1 MTNTIIQKILDGISI
16 DELYGM
22 IDEIPL
28 QHIET
33 TIRKIDTEFKEQL
46 MSHSTLVHM
55 SMESYHRMGS
65 IECISQQFGIIKKN
79 LTCVVGSQLPFYQRW
94 YLSFVRFFTD
104 PAPYEKLEQSITT
117 LQECQHV
124 VLVYTN
130 MLALKFKDFSKYLE
144 AYHQWITA
152 LTQFVPKIADRY
164 GENTFQLS
172 YSLSQVI
179 ANASEFLATQQQLE
193 STITLQIQNNR
204 TIMTDILQVTMV
216 TKSLIQN
223 TISAQHF
230 FEQEY
235 VGSVKILKKYTNKK

>member
-1 MTNTIIQKILDGISI
+1 MTKTIIQQIIDGISI

-28 QHIET
+28 QQIET
-33 TIRKIDTEFKEQL
+33 TIRKTDTAFKEL
-46 MSHSTLVHM
+46 VMNHSTLAHM

-65 IECISQQFGIIKKN
+65 IERISQQFGIIKKN
-79 LTCVVGSQLPFYQRW
+79 LSYMVYSQLPFYQRW

-104 PAPYEKLEQSITT
+104 PTPYEELEQSIIEVK
-117 LQECQHV
+117 ECQHV
-124 VLVYTN
+124 ILIYTN
-130 MLALKFKDFSKYLE
+130 MLALKFKDFSRYLE

-152 LTQFVPKIADRY
+152 LTQFVPKITDRY
-164 GENTFQLS
+164 GESTFQLS
-172 YSLSQVI
+172 YSLSQLIV
-179 ANASEFLATQQQLE
+179 NTSEFLATQQQLE
-193 STITLQIQNNR
+193 SMITLQIQNNR
-204 TIMTDILQVTMV
+204 TIMIDILQVMMV

-235 VGSVKILKKYTNKK
+235 VGSVKILKRYSNKK